1 MISAQE
7 QKFNRIN
14 FRDRIGHIDNTN
26 QAISPLANKRE
37 FQRATEKDRF
47 FKGRVG
53 VGKKK
58 LLAKKPLVE
67 ARSPFQ
73 RASRIFPSVD
83 QEIATLTG

>member
-1 MISAQE
+1 MISVQE

-14 FRDRIGHIDNTN
+14 FRDRISHIDI
-26 QAISPLANKRE
+26 QIRQYLLL
-37 FQRATEKDRF
+37 QI
-47 FKGRVG
+47 KGSSKGPQKKTGFLKVKLEW
-53 VGKKK
+53 GKKK

-73 RASRIFPSVD
+73 RASHIFPSVD